1 MEWSW
6 KRVGGGQTSKTS
18 GWTYEVFLNCSTTFF
33 KFLSKFFDWKIVSVK
48 LSSLFDFCIFCILTT
63 RNAVFYQKS
72 KNYNRKSILRNN
84 FLALHLQLHSLIF
97 FHDITPVFLF
107 FFYRLITRLKSIS
120 QRSYTFDADILYG
133 KNKKFLPLQSLLPS
147 HIEVSTENCCTFSFW
162 WCFLRYIH
170 ANYFF
175 HFQITFYQRNN
186 TIFGLPNT
194 SFDPYLYFV
203 LYFPFNTFHTNTFNN
218 STWWFNFFIH

>member
-1 MEWSW
+1 MIFSVSTSFFIFFLQKVKITWFNFTW
-6 KRVGGGQTSKTS
+6 PVG
-18 GWTYEVFLNCSTTFF
+18 FLVTKPTFF
-33 KFLSKFFDWKIVSVK
+33 ICIYSYTH
-48 LSSLFDFCIFCILTT
+48 LSSFTT
-63 RNAVFYQKS
+63 SHPCSY
-72 KNYNRKSILRNN
+72 
-84 FLALHLQLHSLIF
+84 
-97 FHDITPVFLF
+97 F

-162 WCFLRYIH
+162 WCVLRYIH